1 MSDPTVVPGASRAR
15 ADVSEQIG
23 RSLSTIWQ
31 RREGVRPVTIET
43 EYVGD
48 VVRCVIQPGEPSAEE
63 ADEPRAADPP
73 DAKSYDREA
82 QGTVARLTKRSVFA
96 YIAKENSKTDQVTNT
111 FILEAIRVKH

>member
-1 MSDPTVVPGASRAR
+1 MSEPMVTPGVSQAR

-23 RSLSTIWQ
+23 RSLSSIWQ
-31 RREGVRPVTIET
+31 RREGVRPVTVET

-63 ADEPRAADPP
+63 AEEARTDPSE
-73 DAKSYDREA
+73 ATSYDREA
-82 QGTVARLTKRSVFA
+82 RGAVARCTKRSVFA